1 MFRNIF
7 GMLAALIVSTSAASA
22 TSEAPLDQR
31 IANAQAKISELGSLA
46 APSGGNSVTKSR
58 SEGPQLTQHW
68 HNHHHH
74 WPNWNNWANWNNWGN
89 HHHHHH
95 R

>member
-7 GMLAALIVSTSAASA
+7 GMLAALIVSTNA
-22 TSEAPLDQR
+22 TSVAAHVPLNER

-46 APSGGNSVTKSR
+46 APSEAGENKSKDETR
-58 SEGPQLTQHW
+58 QHAQHW
-68 HNHHHH
+68 HNHH
-74 WPNWNNWANWNNWGN
+74 WNNWHNWNNWGN
-89 HHHHHH
+89 HHHH